1 MKLINSFQIYL
12 INNFLTLVI
21 LVPIDKVLSFKIFF
35 KIIYIYIYIY
45 KVKIDIECFFNEN
58 LKIVYKKLEEH
69 L

>member
-35 KIIYIYIYIY
+35 KIIYIYIY